1 MKITFHLIAGEEG
14 YLELPLSLMR
24 RFGFDFSR
32 FSLLSEDGKRVFIDD
47 GDFDLFMR
55 TIEGDPV
62 AEEIQSCGTRKWDF
76 TEDFEEYIGAYHVLS
91 CR

>member
-14 YLELPLSLMR
+14 YLELPLSIMR

-32 FSLLSEDGKRVFIDD
+32 FSLLSADKKRVFIDD

-55 TIEGDPV
+55 TIEGDPIA
-62 AEEIQSCGTRKWDF
+62 AEIRSCGTREWDF
-76 TEDFEEYIGAYHVLS
+76 TEDFEQHLGAYRVLS